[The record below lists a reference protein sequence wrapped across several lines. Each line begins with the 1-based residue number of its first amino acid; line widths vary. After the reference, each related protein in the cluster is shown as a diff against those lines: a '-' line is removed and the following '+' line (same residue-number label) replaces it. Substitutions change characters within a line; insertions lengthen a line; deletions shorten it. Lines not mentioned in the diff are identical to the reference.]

1 MVKKKFTD
9 EDFLEYYNLGYSDAK
24 MGKLFGCNKTTVRMR
39 RVRFLLTA
47 NFNPFC
53 GKKSE
58 KDRLSEE
65 KIENKEKKKQYQ
77 KQYDSRPE
85 NKEKRKQ
92 YQKQYDSI
100 PEVKEKKR
108 QYYSIPEVKEKKKQ
122 YNRERY
128 LRQKEEK
135 DES

>member
-92 YQKQYDSI
+92 YQKQYH
-100 PEVKEKKR
+100 K